1 MPTGAA
7 HDRFVNEIV
16 DGKVV
21 DQESFPCRCTIG
33 EDHLDD
39 SSSWGA
45 EESADDDDDDDTG
58 FAGDEE
64 IWLSSGMD
72 EDYDFRPTKDR

>member
-1 MPTGAA
+1 MPTGVL

-16 DGKVV
+16 DGEVV
-21 DQESFPCRCTIG
+21 DQKSFRCRCTIG
-33 EDHLDD
+33 EDHLDA
-39 SSSWGA
+39 SSSWG
-45 EESADDDDDDDTG
+45 ESSDEDDDPAG

-72 EDYDFRPTKDR
+72 EDYDFRPLKDR

>member
-7 HDRFVNEIV
+7 HTRFVNEIV
-16 DGKVV
+16 NGEVV

-33 EDHLDD
+33 DDHLDA
-39 SSSWGA
+39 SSSWGNEA
-45 EESADDDDDDDTG
+45 NDDTDDGSG

-72 EDYDFRPTKDR
+72 EDYDFRP